1 MRWLVATGLALLPVA
16 SAAHAEP
23 STPQLS
29 PLHHQREDAER
40 LRDQLRGL
48 DHDRPPAPA
57 VATPPSTPPSPPP
70 GAPPAPHAGHPTLRG
85 VGVALVVIAGVSG
98 LTTLTLY
105 ATTPSDPT
113 ISGSYDSWKALF
125 TATTVITGVAGF
137 ALVIANR
144 TVQVT
149 PAVTPQSVGLAI
161 AGQL

>member
-1 MRWLVATGLALLPVA
+1 M
-16 SAAHAEP
+16 
-23 STPQLS
+23 
-29 PLHHQREDAER
+29 
-40 LRDQLRGL
+40 
-48 DHDRPPAPA
+48 
-57 VATPPSTPPSPPP
+57 
-70 GAPPAPHAGHPTLRG
+70 
-85 VGVALVVIAGVSG
+85 ALVVIAGVSG

-125 TATTVITGVAGF
+125 TATTVVTGVAGF

-149 PAVTPQSVGLAI
+149 PTVTPQSVGLAI